1 MKFYK
6 FLSIILHPIVVPTI
20 SVILYFI
27 LVPNGFNTN
36 QRMIVLGLIFI
47 STYVIPLTI
56 LFLLKRLKL
65 IKSFKAKT
73 IKERKI
79 PIVLMIFLFYLLGN
93 TIKEIHDLTDICL
106 LFYSTTLGLLCI
118 YILFSFQLKTSI
130 HLLSLGITTG
140 FFFTINNI
148 YSVNF
153 IVVVISGLLVSGTL
167 ASARLNLKAHT
178 PTEVYLGFILG
189 FICPIIV
196 YLFL

>member
-1 MKFYK
+1 MRFYK

-20 SVILYFI
+20 SLLLYFI

-36 QRMIVLGLIFI
+36 QKMIVLGLIFI
-47 STYVIPLTI
+47 STYVIPLTL
-56 LFLLKRLKL
+56 LFLLKRFKL
-65 IKSFKAKT
+65 IKSFKANT

-79 PIVLMIFLFYLLGN
+79 PIILMIFLFYLLGN
-93 TIKEIHDLTDICL
+93 TIKEIHDLRDISL
-106 LFYSTTLGLLCI
+106 LFYATTLGLLCI
-118 YILFSFQLKTSI
+118 YILFSFHLKTSI

-140 FFFTINNI
+140 FFLVIHNI
-148 YSVNF
+148 YNVNF
-153 IVVVISGLLVSGTL
+153 ILVIISGLIVSGTL
-167 ASARLNLKAHT
+167 ASARLNLKAHK

>member
-1 MKFYK
+1 VKFYK

-47 STYVIPLTI
+47 STYIIPLTI

-65 IKSFKAKT
+65 MKSFKAKT

-118 YILFSFQLKTSI
+118 YVLFSFQLKTSI

>member
-1 MKFYK
+1 MRFYK

-27 LVPNGFNTN
+27 LVPNGFNAN

-47 STYVIPLTI
+47 STYAIPLTI

-65 IKSFKAKT
+65 INSFKANT
-73 IKERKI
+73 IKERKL

-93 TIKEIHDLTDICL
+93 TIKEIHDLKDISL
-106 LFYSTTLGLLCI
+106 LFYATTLGLLSI
-118 YILFSFQLKTSI
+118 YILFYFQLKTSI

-140 FFFTINNI
+140 FFFAINNV
-148 YSVNF
+148 YSANF
-153 IVVVISGLLVSGTL
+153 MVVIISGLLLSGTL

-178 PTEVYLGFILG
+178 PTEVYLGFVLG
-189 FICPIIV
+189 FICPITV

>member
-1 MKFYK
+1 
-6 FLSIILHPIVVPTI
+6 
-20 SVILYFI
+20 
-27 LVPNGFNTN
+27 
-36 QRMIVLGLIFI
+36 MIVLGLIFI
-47 STYVIPLTI
+47 STYVIPLII

-65 IKSFKAKT
+65 IKSFKANT
-73 IKERKI
+73 IKERKL

-93 TIKEIHDLTDICL
+93 TIKEIHDLRDISL
-106 LFYSTTLGLLCI
+106 LFYATTLGLLCI

-140 FFFTINNI
+140 FFFAISNV

-153 IVVVISGLLVSGTL
+153 IVVIISGLLLSGTL

-178 PTEVYLGFILG
+178 PTEVYLGFVLG
-189 FICPIIV
+189 FLCPIIV

>member
-1 MKFYK
+1 MRFYK

-20 SVILYFI
+20 SLLLYFI

-36 QRMIVLGLIFI
+36 QKMIVLGLIFI
-47 STYVIPLTI
+47 STYVIPLTL
-56 LFLLKRLKL
+56 LFLLKRFKL
-65 IKSFKAKT
+65 IKSFKANT

-79 PIVLMIFLFYLLGN
+79 PIILMIFLFYLLGN
-93 TIKEIHDLTDICL
+93 TIKEIHDLRDISL
-106 LFYSTTLGLLCI
+106 LFYATTLGLLCI
-118 YILFSFQLKTSI
+118 YILFSFHIKTSI

-140 FFFTINNI
+140 FFLVIHNI
-148 YSVNF
+148 YNVNF
-153 IVVVISGLLVSGTL
+153 ILVIISGLIVSGTL
-167 ASARLNLKAHT
+167 ASARLNLKAHK

>member
-1 MKFYK
+1 MRFYK

-27 LVPNGFNTN
+27 LVPNGFNAN

-47 STYVIPLTI
+47 STYAIPLTI

-65 IKSFKAKT
+65 INSFKANT
-73 IKERKI
+73 IKERKL

-93 TIKEIHDLTDICL
+93 TIKEIHDLKDISL
-106 LFYSTTLGLLCI
+106 LFYATTLGLLSI
-118 YILFSFQLKTSI
+118 YILFYFQLKTSI

-140 FFFTINNI
+140 FFFAINNV
-148 YSVNF
+148 YNANF
-153 IVVVISGLLVSGTL
+153 MVVIISGLLLSGTL

-178 PTEVYLGFILG
+178 PTEVYLGFVLG
-189 FICPIIV
+189 FICPITV